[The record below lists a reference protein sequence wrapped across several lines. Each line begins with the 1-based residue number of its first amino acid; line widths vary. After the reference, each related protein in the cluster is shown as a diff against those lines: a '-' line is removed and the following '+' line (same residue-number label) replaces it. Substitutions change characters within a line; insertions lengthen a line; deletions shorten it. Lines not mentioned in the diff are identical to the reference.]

1 MEYRTLGKTD
11 IKVSQLGFGTL
22 TMGFSQKNLSYQ
34 EGAALIEYA
43 VRRGVNFLDTAEY
56 YDTYPYIRPAL
67 DRLKDGPGRLVN
79 DPSELHE
86 GDLLM
91 PVISSKSLAED
102 YDGMRKAVEESL
114 SALDLPYI
122 DIFLLHEVMG
132 MDDFA
137 ARSGA
142 WKALKDC
149 KKEGLI
155 KAMGV
160 STHHIDVAEGM
171 AGEEACDVLFPL
183 INVNSLGIR
192 HYGEAGTKEDMEVA
206 IKACADRD
214 IGVFTM
220 KAFGGG
226 NLTKDYVKCLDYAS
240 AIPGS
245 SAVMI
250 GLASE
255 EQIDKA
261 IAYFDGTLPRDYEP
275 DISKKKMMVEKSDCI
290 GCGSCIKRCNSKA
303 ISWGADGLAEI
314 DQTKCLKCGYCGPV
328 CPMRAIILL

>member
-67 DRLKDGPGRLVN
+67 DRLKADGVAV
-79 DPSELHE
+79 
-86 GDLLM
+86 
-91 PVISSKSLAED
+91 PVISSKSLAGD

-142 WKALKDC
+142 WEALKDC

-171 AGEEACDVLFPL
+171 ACEEACDVLFPL

-192 HYGEAGTKEDMEVA
+192 HYSEAGTKEDMETA
-206 IKACADRD
+206 IKACADQG
-214 IGVFTM
+214 IGIFTM

-261 IAYFDGTLPRDYEP
+261 IAYFDGVLARDYEP
-275 DISKKKMMVEKSDCI
+275 DTSDKLMIVEKSDCI
-290 GCGSCIKRCNSKA
+290 GCGCCIKRCNNKA
-303 ISWGADGLAEI
+303 IHWGADGLAEI

>member
-1 MEYRTLGKTD
+1 MEYRKLGKTN
-11 IKVSQLGFGTL
+11 IIVSQLGFGTL
-22 TMGFSQKNLSYQ
+22 TMGFSQKNLSYK
-34 EGAALIEYA
+34 EGAALIGYA
-43 VRRGVNFLDTAEY
+43 VRRGVSFLDTAEY

-67 DRLKDGPGRLVN
+67 DALKA
-79 DPSELHE
+79 E
-86 GDLLM
+86 GLPL
-91 PVISSKSLAED
+91 PVISSKSLCAD
-102 YDGMRKAVEESL
+102 YDGMRHAVEESL
-114 SALDLPYI
+114 RALDLPVI

-137 ARSGA
+137 ARNGA
-142 WKALKDC
+142 WEALKDC

-155 KAMGV
+155 RAMGV

-171 AGEEACDVLFPL
+171 AREEACDVLFPL
-183 INVNSLGIR
+183 INLNSLGIR
-192 HYGEAGTKEDMEVA
+192 QYEEAGTKEDMEAA
-206 IKACADRD
+206 ILACAEKG

-226 NLTKDYVKCLDYAS
+226 NLTKDYIPCLDYAS
-240 AIPGS
+240 SIPGN

-255 EQIDKA
+255 EEIDKA
-261 IAYFDGTLPRDYEP
+261 ISYFDGTLARDYEP
-275 DISKKKMMVEKSDCI
+275 DISMKRMIIEKTDCI
-290 GCGSCIKRCNSKA
+290 GCGRCIRRCSSKA